1 MISFDVKDPTDGFV
15 GSARLADYK
24 DVKAGKLELLNPTEY
39 VTKLQTLSLVIDY
52 PLTNAAKVTL
62 SVTDPKGFTRLALFT
77 QIVAAYKKIY
87 KEENQGSKDPEPTG
101 NLYNRPRT
109 NGKYGIWGHVMEDLF
124 LEGAD
129 VSKTGK
135 VKLYMGS

>member
-24 DVKAGKLELLNPTEY
+24 DVKAGKLELLKPIEY

-62 SVTDPKGFTRLALFT
+62 TTKDPKGFTRLSLFMH
-77 QIVAAYKKIY
+77 VAEAYKKIY
-87 KEENQGSKDPEPTG
+87 DEENQGSKDPEPTG
-101 NLYNRPRT
+101 NLYNRPST
-109 NGKYGIWGHVMEDLF
+109 KGKYGIWGHCMEDLF
-124 LEGAD
+124 LEGAEIT
-129 VSKTGK
+129 KAGK
-135 VKLYMGS
+135 VRLSMGS